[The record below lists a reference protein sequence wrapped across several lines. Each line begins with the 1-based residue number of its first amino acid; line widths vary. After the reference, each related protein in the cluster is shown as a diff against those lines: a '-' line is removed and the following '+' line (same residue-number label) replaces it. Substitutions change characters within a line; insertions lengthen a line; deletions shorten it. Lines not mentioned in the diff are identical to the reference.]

1 MPDILLRIETGNRVN
16 RPPLVCVIC
25 GEPTNQVQEL
35 KAGGTPVSIPFCH
48 VHIDYTTL
56 PFGLVFIPALLG
68 LVIGGLI
75 LKIDRSPLILA
86 TGILIATVGCLG
98 SFLIKIVLDRRFS
111 LGVVAQHDSPQ
122 PTHVLL
128 RGVCPAF
135 AEAVEKDRNSS
146 NPFASSDPSS
156 DNPFQ
161 F

>member
-1 MPDILLRIETGNRVN
+1 MPDVLLRIEGGSRVN

-35 KAGGTPVSIPFCH
+35 KAGGALVPVPFCH
-48 VHIDYTTL
+48 VHIDYTIL
-56 PFGLVFIPALLG
+56 PVGLVFVPAVLG
-68 LVIGGLI
+68 VAIGALI
-75 LKIDRSPLILA
+75 LKIDRSPLVLA
-86 TGILIATVGCLG
+86 TGVLVAAVGCLV
-98 SFLIKIVLDRRFS
+98 SFLVKFLLNRRFAI
-111 LGVVAQHDSPQ
+111 GVVAQHDSPR

-135 AEAVEKDRNSS
+135 ADAVEKDRTSS
-146 NPFASSDPSS
+146 NPFSSSDPSS